1 MNYQLLYE
9 NTEENLITRL
19 LKIRKIDENIDS
31 FLDPKIADTWIDPF
45 LLNDMKKATDRIE
58 NAIKNNE
65 KIMVFWD
72 YDVDGITSSY
82 LIYKFFNKYLNYKN
96 ISILYPNR
104 IKDGY
109 GMKKNILMI
118 WKQKT

>member
-65 KIMVFWD
+65 KIMVF
-72 YDVDGITSSY
+72 
-82 LIYKFFNKYLNYKN
+82 
-96 ISILYPNR
+96 
-104 IKDGY
+104 
-109 GMKKNILMI
+109 
-118 WKQKT
+118 